1 MVNTCYDI
9 EDLWGG
15 GGGGGGGELDGA
27 IEDFVG
33 SSLDRA
39 AHSLDVSRPGRG
51 GRGGEDGA
59 GRKNTTQNLKFLNGN
74 IGNLVQF
81 HHHNDANQ
89 NETNAHHVKTEEA
102 TTAIAG
108 TPDPTPAAA
117 AHSYPRG
124 GRHQRPANSVAHMLP
139 VRGCYVHGD
148 TYRTKFRT
156 VCQLDEARS
165 QLIQEVEEPNMLKIV
180 FTHWTGTILNEII
193 YDLVFWLTL
202 VLYTGLRLWIQLST
216 YHQMKNRTMSNTN
229 MNATTTV
236 VASFEDVY
244 EVQHNTTNGGA
255 FHEDDDGTLPPISSS
270 PHYVA
275 IIGDNQQIFDSLPIV
290 GGFLTLFLVFFV
302 DQNHGTFGI

>member
-15 GGGGGGGELDGA
+15 SGGGVVGGEGHA
-27 IEDFVG
+27 GIEDFVG

-39 AHSLDVSRPGRG
+39 AHSLDVPRPGRGG
-51 GRGGEDGA
+51 GRGGEDGE
-59 GRKNTTQNLKFLNGN
+59 GRKKTKQNLKFLNGN

-81 HHHNDANQ
+81 HNNNDENQ
-89 NETNAHHVKTEEA
+89 NETNEHHCNIEE
-102 TTAIAG
+102 AIAG
-108 TPDPTPAAA
+108 TQDPTPAAA
-117 AHSYPRG
+117 HSPHHRG
-124 GRHQRPANSVAHMLP
+124 GLLHRPANSVAHMIP

-165 QLIQEVEEPNMLKIV
+165 HLIQEVEEPNMLKIV

-216 YHQMKNRTMSNTN
+216 YHQMNTN
-229 MNATTTV
+229 DTTTV

-244 EVQHNTTNGGA
+244 EVQHNTTNGA

-302 DQNHGTFGI
+302 DQNHGTYEI